1 MYKGIKL
8 RGQKSLAK
16 AVLLGLA
23 LSSVFAGAAFA
34 EGTDD
39 LFINQRNA
47 EHQTDTTVMNKW
59 DWTTDLSG
67 YNQYAY
73 TVGKFD

>member
-1 MYKGIKL
+1 MYKRIKL

-34 EGTDD
+34 
-39 LFINQRNA
+39 
-47 EHQTDTTVMNKW
+47 
-59 DWTTDLSG
+59 
-67 YNQYAY
+67 
-73 TVGKFD
+73 